1 VGFVSCLVIPFLWLI
16 HITMMHERNPIASTI
31 QKEFSPAHLGAA
43 SGRQPVLGH
52 SIEVGHQAAG
62 FVQRG
67 KQPLIMPDIVIG

>member
-1 VGFVSCLVIPFLWLI
+1 MVEGQNLPAGSGWKVGDRSSP
-16 HITMMHERNPIASTI
+16 TI
-31 QKEFSPAHLGAA
+31 QKEFSPAHLGAE

-62 FVQRG
+62 FGQRG